1 MAAPGVDGAE
11 PGDAGAGVGGLKH
24 LGAAS
29 AKDLAALCP
38 AHHHVYIA
46 TAAPRAHQPI
56 VPGENWRVR
65 AVSGNHLGGVRLNLV
80 APRFATSVRG
90 GTADPRTWASPVI
103 GLAL

>member
-29 AKDLAALCP
+29 AKDLAVLCP
-38 AHHHVYIA
+38 AQHDVYIA
-46 TAAPRAHQPI
+46 TAAPRAHQLIAP
-56 VPGENWRVR
+56 VENWRVR
-65 AVSGNHLGGVRLNLV
+65 AVSGDHLGGVRLNLV
-80 APRFATSVRG
+80 APRFATSARRG
-90 GTADPRTWASPVI
+90 AADPWTWGSSVK